1 MTFESH
7 KVVKGYMDEL
17 AKITETREQLRE
29 RMAQV
34 WEQSYKTD
42 DDEKRRA
49 YVSSAKDLEQQI
61 NALTTKGQ
69 HCLLK
74 VDQLNGVR

>member
-17 AKITETREQLRE
+17 AKITETREVLRQGIV
-29 RMAQV
+29 AV
-34 WEQSYKTD
+34 WEKLYATD
-42 DDEKRRA
+42 DDQERRTLDA
-49 YVSSAKDLEQQI
+49 TAKDLEQQI

-69 HCLLK
+69 HCLRK
-74 VDQLNGVR
+74 VDELNGVR